1 MFYIIKNKAKSKKN
15 TKPKQILKVLNKNLK
30 KFLNRNEP
38 NFISILW
45 QNHLKNDFEWF
56 PVILKHIFGCV
67 SLGRYS
73 LRIKGST
80 KTS

>member
-45 QNHLKNDFEWF
+45 QNHLKNDFE
-56 PVILKHIFGCV
+56 
-67 SLGRYS
+67 
-73 LRIKGST
+73 
-80 KTS
+80 